1 MRKFAHFNARTLD
14 EAVSILQRYNGS
26 AHAIAGGTDLVGKI
40 KDEILPRYPEALVN
54 LKSIPGLDYIRV
66 KLSSLELGALTRL
79 QDIAMHPVIEKEY
92 TALAQATGRAAS
104 PHLREMGTIGGNI
117 CQDNRCWYYRHPR
130 NRFPCLRKGGG
141 RCYAKEG
148 ENRYHSIFGGSVE
161 DGCYAVHPSDVAP
174 ALIVLAATVKT
185 SKRILKADELFA
197 VGVNRTTV
205 LDYDEIISE
214 IGITAP
220 RKGER
225 SAFLKFSL
233 RKTIDFPIVN
243 CAASI
248 TFKGDRVSAA
258 RICLNAVFPTPY
270 RAKKAED
277 HMIGKVCNEE
287 SAEAAGEAVV
297 SDAKPLKHNGYMV
310 QIAKT
315 LVKRAILACGDSG
328 SATNRLDPFWGGAA

>member
-1 MRKFAHFNARTLD
+1 LE
-14 EAVSILQRYNGS
+14 EAVSILQRYKGS
-26 AHAIAGGTDLVGKI
+26 AQAIAGGTDLVGKM
-40 KDEILPRYPEALVN
+40 KDDILPRYPEALVN
-54 LKSIPGLDYIRV
+54 LKSIPGLDYIRATQD
-66 KLSSLELGALTRL
+66 SLVLGALTRL
-79 QDIAMHPVIEKEY
+79 QDIATHPIVEKQY
-92 TALAQATGRAAS
+92 RALAQATSKAAS

-174 ALIVLAATVKT
+174 ALVVLAATVKT
-185 SKRILKADELFA
+185 SKRVLKVDELFA

-214 IGITAP
+214 IEIPAP

-243 CAASI
+243 CAVAI
-248 TFKGDRVSAA
+248 AFQGDRVEAA
-258 RICLNAVFPTPY
+258 RICLNAVFSTPY

-277 HMIGKVCNEE
+277 HLIGNLCNEE
-287 SAEAAGEAVV
+287 SAEGAGEAMA
-297 SDAKPLKHNGYMV
+297 SEAKPLKHNGYMV
-310 QIAKT
+310 QIART
-315 LVKRAILACGDSG
+315 LVKRAILACGDCG
-328 SATNRLDPFWGGAA
+328 SVTNGLEPFGGGGA